1 MTKFVFPIAP
11 NSLKLTAGSAADD
24 SNDIRRAEG
33 GGRRGG
39 GLFICFFFFCFAF
52 VFAFFFSFYAMHLTQ
67 FFFFK
72 KGASFLSFHNLLAA
86 S

>member
-33 GGRRGG
+33 GGVVVSS
-39 GLFICFFFFCFAF
+39 FVFFFLFCFCF
-52 VFAFFFSFYAMHLTQ
+52 CIFFFVLCNAFNTV

>member
-1 MTKFVFPIAP
+1 MVSSFVFFC
-11 NSLKLTAGSAADD
+11 
-24 SNDIRRAEG
+24 
-33 GGRRGG
+33 
-39 GLFICFFFFCFAF
+39 LFVLLLFLR
-52 VFAFFFSFYAMHLTQ
+52 FFSFYAMHLTQ

>member
-33 GGRRGG
+33 GGRRAEGG
-39 GLFICFFFFCFAF
+39 GRRAEGWWSLHLLLLFFFFVLCYAF
-52 VFAFFFSFYAMHLTQ
+52 NTFFL
-67 FFFFK
+67 K
-72 KGASFLSFHNLLAA
+72 KGLSFL
-86 S
+86 

>member
-1 MTKFVFPIAP
+1 MVSSFV
-11 NSLKLTAGSAADD
+11 
-24 SNDIRRAEG
+24 
-33 GGRRGG
+33 
-39 GLFICFFFFCFAF
+39 FFFCFAF

>member
-33 GGRRGG
+33 GGRRAEGWWS
-39 GLFICFFFFCFAF
+39 LHLLFFFVLCYAF
-52 VFAFFFSFYAMHLTQ
+52 NTFFL
-67 FFFFK
+67 K
-72 KGASFLSFHNLLAA
+72 KGVSFL
-86 S
+86 

>member
-39 GLFICFFFFCFAF
+39 GLFICFFFCFAF

>member
-33 GGRRGG
+33 GGVVVSSFVFFVC
-39 GLFICFFFFCFAF
+39 LFCFCFCIFFFVLCNAF
-52 VFAFFFSFYAMHLTQ
+52 NTV
-67 FFFFK
+67 FFFK

>member
-1 MTKFVFPIAP
+1 MVSSFV
-11 NSLKLTAGSAADD
+11 
-24 SNDIRRAEG
+24 
-33 GGRRGG
+33 
-39 GLFICFFFFCFAF
+39 FFFCFAF

-67 FFFFK
+67 FFFFFK

>member
-1 MTKFVFPIAP
+1 MTKFVFPKAP

-33 GGRRGG
+33 GGWRGG
-39 GLFICFFFFCFAF
+39 GLFICFFCLF
-52 VFAFFFSFYAMHLTQ
+52 VLLLFLHFFSFYAMHLTQ